1 MHNMILWFCAACG
14 LFLLE
19 AATLGLTSIWFAFG
33 AIVAGIL
40 AAVGCSFFLQV
51 VSFLVVSVICL
62 LFTRPLAKRHLN
74 SRTEKTNAES
84 LLGCTGV
91 VTEDIDNLLAKGQVL
106 VKGQY
111 WTARTENDSM
121 LIAEGAKVIVK
132 KISGVTLIVYPSAI
146 H

>member
-1 MHNMILWFCAACG
+1 MHMVLWFCAACG

-33 AIVAGIL
+33 ALAAGIL
-40 AAVGCSFFLQV
+40 AAVGCGFFMQT
-51 VSFLVVSVICL
+51 VSFLIVSVLCL
-62 LFTRPLAKRHLN
+62 LFTRPLAKRYLN

-84 LLGCTGV
+84 LLGCTGI
-91 VTEDIDNLLAKGQVL
+91 VTEDINNLLAKGQVL

-111 WTARTENDSM
+111 WTARTENDAM
-121 LIAEGAKVIVK
+121 LIAEGAKVVVK